1 MKYLFAILM
10 VTASVSL
17 FSCKD
22 EDLAPP
28 EETPTVVKEWN
39 LTLSAKNEVPAAEN
53 DAAAGTAK
61 LTLLSNNSLEY
72 EFSVTGLATGD
83 VLTMSHLHT
92 GDAGSNGPVVLPL
105 AMSFTAPNASGRVD
119 GLRQSLADSLMSNSN
134 EIYFNV
140 HSEQSPAGIVR
151 AQLNTTV
158 EFAMDVA
165 LSSENEVREPPT
177 PIEPEVTGRAILRV
191 TADKKLYSNI
201 TVGEL
206 GEGDELTMAH
216 IHTGAEGTN
225 GPVYITLCANK
236 DDFGTLK
243 VITLSDDE
251 YAALMEDELY
261 VNAHSVNFPPGVA
274 RGQIR

>member
-1 MKYLFAILM
+1 MKYLSTVLVA
-10 VTASVSL
+10 TASL
-17 FSCKD
+17 LFFSCQD

-39 LTLSAKNEVPAAEN
+39 LTLSAKNEVPAATN
-53 DAAAGTAK
+53 DAAGGTAK
-61 LTLLSNNSLEY
+61 LTLLSNNSLQY
-72 EFSVTGLATGD
+72 EFAVTSLATGD
-83 VLTMSHLHT
+83 ALTMSHLHV

-105 AMSFTAPNASGRVD
+105 AMSFTAPNATGRVD
-119 GLRQSLADSLMSNSN
+119 GLRQSLVDSLKSDNN

-140 HSEQSPAGIVR
+140 HSTQSPAGIVR
-151 AQLNTTV
+151 AQLNTNV

-165 LSSENEVREPPT
+165 LSSENEVRDS
-177 PIEPEVTGRAILRV
+177 PIEPEVTGTAILRL

-216 IHTGAEGTN
+216 IHTGAAGVN

-243 VITLSDDE
+243 VIPLEDDK
-251 YAALMEDELY
+251 YAAVKTDALY
-261 VNAHSVNFPPGVA
+261 VNAHSVNFGPGVA